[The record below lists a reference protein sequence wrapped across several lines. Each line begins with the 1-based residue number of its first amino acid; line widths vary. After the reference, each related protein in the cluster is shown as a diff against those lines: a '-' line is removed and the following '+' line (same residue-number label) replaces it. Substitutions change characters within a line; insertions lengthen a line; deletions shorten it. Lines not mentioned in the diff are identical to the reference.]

1 MKRSHIIGVLLLSYF
16 IFLIVTLPASRVLI
30 PLMQKGS
37 LPVMF
42 YGVEGSIWR
51 GHADIL
57 EIPGKTKLEDLSW
70 SINPMALLLGRL
82 SASIEATVQKHP
94 INADVSKHFFSGDLF
109 IYDATTK
116 LPAKT
121 LQQMIDLP
129 FGELGGNVEIIIDK
143 AHLKQDLMPLIEGR
157 IFWQHAK
164 LSIAQTIDMGQVDIT
179 VAPNEANQ
187 TNINLSNR
195 GGDLGIEGEASIG
208 TDHSYVLNIS
218 FKPKDATGDV
228 AQSLKLFAQR
238 QADGTYKFR
247 QNGNL
252 KQLGF

>member
-1 MKRSHIIGVLLLSYF
+1 
-16 IFLIVTLPASRVLI
+16 
-30 PLMQKGS
+30 
-37 LPVMF
+37 
-42 YGVEGSIWR
+42 
-51 GHADIL
+51 
-57 EIPGKTKLEDLSW
+57 
-70 SINPMALLLGRL
+70 MALLIGRL
-82 SASIEATVQKHP
+82 SASIEATLQKQP
-94 INADVSKHFFSGDLF
+94 INADVSKHFVSGDLF

-121 LQQMIDLP
+121 LQQLIDLP
-129 FGELGGNVEIIIDK
+129 FGELGGSVEIIIDK
-143 AHLKQDLMPLIEGR
+143 AHLKPDLMPLIEGR

-164 LSIAQTIDMGQVDIT
+164 LSIAQTIDMGQVNIT

-187 TNINLSNR
+187 TNINLSNN
-195 GGDLGIEGEASIG
+195 GGDLGIKGEASIG
-208 TDHSYVLNIS
+208 TDHSYVLNIN

-238 QADGTYKFR
+238 QADGSYKFR